1 MRTTLNLDD
10 EVAAQLSHRA
20 KREGRSM
27 SRVANE
33 LIRDA
38 IRSRRQNETE
48 ALAPY
53 VPPVIDTGRP
63 LMDVTDVAEVLDVLD
78 GA

>member
-1 MRTTLNLDD
+1 
-10 EVAAQLSHRA
+10 
-20 KREGRSM
+20 M